1 MELATAAELLQR
13 FSGRDLGLS
22 LSRIESALQGRTLES
37 CAEVFDANSID
48 RETLEGAALLKS
60 VAGQINVAI
69 HALGITLCLPHILE
83 PDERITQL
91 SLGAGNTGKL
101 WDLETDRRIAEFKF
115 ISWRGGP
122 EAIRQNSVF
131 KDFFYLAE
139 EVTDKTRHL
148 YVLGTDHP
156 LKFLQGGRAL
166 SSVLSRNAK
175 LERDFRER
183 YPDMRVVR
191 EYYSPRR
198 DLVRVEDVS
207 PFVSELMAE
216 A

>member
-1 MELATAAELLQR
+1 MELATAAQLLQQ
-13 FSGRDLGLS
+13 FAGRDLGLT
-22 LSRIESALQGRTLES
+22 LSRIESALSGES
-37 CAEVFDANSID
+37 VGACSEVFEQYSID

-69 HALGITLCLPHILE
+69 HALGIALCLPHILDS
-83 PDERITQL
+83 DEVMTQL

-139 EVTDKTRHL
+139 YETDKSRHL

-156 LKFLQGGRAL
+156 LKFLRGRRAL

-183 YPDMRVVR
+183 YPDLRVVSD
-191 EYYSPRR
+191 YYFPRR
-198 DLVRVEDVS
+198 DLVGIEDIS
-207 PFVSELMAE
+207 PYVGELVSEV
-216 A
+216 